1 MACCG
6 RQARAYGLIG
16 AGAPATARP
25 ASVAVIG
32 PSVRSDIVLRYQL
45 RTHVM
50 VRGPVTG
57 RSYTFSA
64 GQPMQ
69 RVDARDA
76 AALLRTRYFT
86 RV

>member
-16 AGAPATARP
+16 AGTAATARP
-25 ASVAVIG
+25 ASVAVI
-32 PSVRSDIVLRYQL
+32 VRSDIVLRYQL
-45 RTHVM
+45 RTHIM

-64 GQPMQ
+64 GQPNQ
-69 RVDARDA
+69 RVDPRDA
-76 AALLRTRYFT
+76 LALLRTRYFT